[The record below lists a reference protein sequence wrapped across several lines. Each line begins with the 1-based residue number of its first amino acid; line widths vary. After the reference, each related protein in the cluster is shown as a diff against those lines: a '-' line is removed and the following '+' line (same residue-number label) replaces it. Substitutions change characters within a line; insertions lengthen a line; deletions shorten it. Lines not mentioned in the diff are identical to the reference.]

1 MVSACPES
9 DLRSLTRDGLKETFI
24 KGKCT
29 NDINLPPVS
38 ESLIQPLV
46 KYTRMSAVLYATVSW
61 ESLLWK
67 YQMVCCRTQ
76 EKVIK
81 LLATLVMGTKV
92 WENENS

>member
-9 DLRSLTRDGLKETFI
+9 DLRSLTRDGLEETFI

-46 KYTRMSAVLYATVSW
+46 KYTRIKNECCAVCNS
-61 ESLLWK
+61 
-67 YQMVCCRTQ
+67 
-76 EKVIK
+76 
-81 LLATLVMGTKV
+81 VMGIIALEVPNGMLPDTGKSDQITSYSSNGYKSV
-92 WENENS
+92 GK